1 MNWAKCNANGE
12 ILMIG
17 TAPDS
22 ITAADI
28 AHIDGTPLLN
38 VPDGV
43 DFKTHYYLGGEFHEF
58 GAKPS
63 DYHVWDWTLHAWR
76 ISDTA
81 AADQAAK
88 ELADKKR
95 QRQVEVDAILV
106 TTHTG
111 NVFEGDEISQGRMAR
126 AILGMQ
132 TQPGITINWVLANNI
147 PTPVDAAELTEAL
160 ALAGLAQATI
170 WSRPYE

>member
-1 MNWAKCNANGE
+1 MRYCLIKSTGE
-12 ILMIG
+12 IASIG
-17 TAPDS
+17 TAGDDLETSHFPPM
-22 ITAADI
+22 
-28 AHIDGTPLLN
+28 GETPILN
-38 VPDGV
+38 IPELV
-43 DFKTHYYLGGEFHEF
+43 DFATHYYLGGEFHEF

-63 DYHVWDWTLHAWR
+63 DYHVWDWLIHTWR

-81 AADQAAK
+81 SADQAAK

-111 NVFEGDEISQGRMAR
+111 NVFEGDEVSQGRMAR
-126 AILGMQ
+126 AIIGMQ
-132 TQPGITINWVLANNI
+132 TQPGITIGWVLANNI
-147 PTPVDAAELTEAL
+147 PTPVNAAELTEAL
-160 ALAGLAQATI
+160 ALSGLAQAAI